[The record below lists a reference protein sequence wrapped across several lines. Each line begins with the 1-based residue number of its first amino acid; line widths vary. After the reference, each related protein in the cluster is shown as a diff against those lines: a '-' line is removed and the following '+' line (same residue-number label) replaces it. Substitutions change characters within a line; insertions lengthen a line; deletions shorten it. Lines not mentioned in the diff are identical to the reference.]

1 MSALEQAAALLGLL
15 SRSGEGY
22 WVKLSL
28 PALC

>member
-1 MSALEQAAALLGLL
+1 MRASGQAAALLGLL
-15 SRSGEGY
+15 FRSGEGY